1 MNSGTGKLATKT
13 IAVVV
18 IVAILNAMGLS
29 PVVMVFFTG
38 AVLIIWLVARRAQM
52 REVERMFEF
61 YIAADA
67 ILREEERRWYGF
79 EIAEVIE
86 HGESLLEMMADPPPL
101 HFFALGAL
109 YQRLGNHDAAVQYLS
124 RLSDDQQYDETHRI
138 VPSPQLRRYVTM
150 LRRLEQHPAAE
161 PQTLAAIRNLERARQ
176 RSAGKML
183 LDSRSLSETTATV
196 EPKTESAAPEK
207 KIAGEK
213 RLVPEKQEE
222 LFSPSAPLSSI
233 SAPPPIAT
241 VLHDIYQDETSA
253 NN

>member
-1 MNSGTGKLATKT
+1 MP
-13 IAVVV
+13 
-18 IVAILNAMGLS
+18 S
-29 PVVMVFFTG
+29 PG
-38 AVLIIWLVARRAQM
+38 
-52 REVERMFEF
+52 
-61 YIAADA
+61 
-67 ILREEERRWYGF
+67 
-79 EIAEVIE
+79 
-86 HGESLLEMMADPPPL
+86 LLEMMPDPPPL

-124 RLSDDQQYDETHRI
+124 RLGDDQQYDETHRI
-138 VPSPQLRRYVTM
+138 MPSPQLRRYVMM

-183 LDSRSLSETTATV
+183 LDSRSLSETTRTV
-196 EPKTESAAPEK
+196 GSNASAAETGVAADKKLASDKKLSPEK
-207 KIAGEK
+207 K
-213 RLVPEKQEE
+213 LVPEKEEE

-241 VLHDIYQDETSA
+241 VLHDIYQDETGA